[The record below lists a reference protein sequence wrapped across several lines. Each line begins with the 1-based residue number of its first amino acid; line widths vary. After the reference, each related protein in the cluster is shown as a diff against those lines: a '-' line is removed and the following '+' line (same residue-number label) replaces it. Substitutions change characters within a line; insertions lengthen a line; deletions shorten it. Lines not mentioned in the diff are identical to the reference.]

1 MCFSASC
8 YEKIII
14 EIDNIYV
21 LTQPP
26 RPSAKTMSI
35 PNFGDSIA
43 IEDVDPVLFFVQ
55 INELLD
61 AALACSGRMGP
72 AFPAGGPSPAGRAS
86 EDSEADFADVETAV
100 DHMYKAWLNVPI
112 SVNSCPGGEQA
123 LEKMKQLST
132 KIILKFTARTPKDLQ
147 GRYGA
152 VLNKINYLHVLKN

>member
-1 MCFSASC
+1 
-8 YEKIII
+8 
-14 EIDNIYV
+14 
-21 LTQPP
+21 
-26 RPSAKTMSI
+26 MSI

-43 IEDVDPVLFFVQ
+43 IEDVDPILFFVQ

-61 AALACSGRMGP
+61 AALAYD
-72 AFPAGGPSPAGRAS
+72 FQAS
-86 EDSEADFADVETAV
+86 SDFADVETAV

-112 SVNSCPGGEQA
+112 SVKSCPGGGQA

>member
-1 MCFSASC
+1 
-8 YEKIII
+8 
-14 EIDNIYV
+14 
-21 LTQPP
+21 
-26 RPSAKTMSI
+26 MSI

-43 IEDVDPVLFFVQ
+43 IEDVDPILFFVQ

-61 AALACSGRMGP
+61 AALAYD
-72 AFPAGGPSPAGRAS
+72 FQAS
-86 EDSEADFADVETAV
+86 SDFADVETAV

-112 SVNSCPGGEQA
+112 SIKSCPSSPEGKTGGELA

-132 KIILKFTARTPKDLQ
+132 KIILRFTARTPKDLQ